1 MNGFS
6 HFDLHPFV
14 VEALE
19 DARIKKPTDIQ
30 SRIIPAALKGR
41 DIIGQSQTGTGKT
54 LSFLLPI
61 VQNVNP
67 ELQEMQAIIVAP
79 TRELAWQIHE
89 ELKSI
94 LVKQPDYIK
103 TSLITGGMDR
113 ERQIGRVKVSPQIVI
128 GTPGRILDLFKEQAL
143 KPHFVKHYI
152 IDEAD
157 QMLDMGFLPEVDRIA
172 QALPEKLQMMV
183 FSATIPEK
191 LQPFLKKYMNNPRY
205 AHVDPKQQTAK
216 KIVHHTVPV
225 KHRDRSDLTLKLAKA
240 LNPYI
245 CLVFTNTKTEAI
257 ELEALF
263 LEAGLNVGSLHG
275 DLPARRRK
283 QAIKEINEAKY
294 QYVIVTDLAARGIDI
309 SGVSHVINHGIPK
322 DLDFYVHRVGR
333 TGRVDQDGLAYTLF
347 EDHENGSINRLEDRG
362 IAFINVD
369 VKSGQVSEVKER
381 RRAKPHMKTAVSKT
395 AHSRLSGEAAKAKK
409 RVKPGYK
416 KKHQYKLKET
426 AKRERIKEQ
435 RGIGRAERKANA
447 SKSK

>member
-1 MNGFS
+1 MTKMNGFT

-54 LSFLLPI
+54 LSFLLPM
-61 VQNVNP
+61 VQNINP

-94 LVKQPDYIK
+94 LVKNPDYIK

-143 KPHFVKHYI
+143 KPHFVKNYV

-172 QALPEKLQMMV
+172 QALPE
-183 FSATIPEK
+183 
-191 LQPFLKKYMNNPRY
+191 YMNNPRY

-225 KHRDRSDLTLKLAKA
+225 KHRDRSDLALKLAKA

-257 ELEALF
+257 ELEASF

-283 QAIKEINEAKY
+283 QAIKEINEAKF

-333 TGRVDQDGLAYTLF
+333 TGRVDQEGLAYTLF

-362 IAFINVD
+362 IEFINVD

-435 RGIGRAERKANA
+435 RGVGRAERKANA

>member
-6 HFDLHPFV
+6 HYQLHPSV
-14 VEALE
+14 IEALD
-19 DARIKKPTDIQ
+19 DARITKPTDIQ
-30 SRIIPAALKGR
+30 SRIIPAAVKGR

-61 VQNVNP
+61 VQNVDP
-67 ELQEMQAIIVAP
+67 KLQELQAIIVAP

-89 ELKSI
+89 ELKS
-94 LVKQPDYIK
+94 LHVKEPDSIK

-113 ERQIGRVKVSPQIVI
+113 ERQTGRVKVSPQIVI

-143 KPHFVKHYI
+143 KPHFVKHYV

-157 QMLDMGFLPEVDRIA
+157 QMLDIGFSPEVDRIA
-172 QALPEKLQMMV
+172 QALPEQLQMMV

-191 LQPFLKKYMNNPRY
+191 LQPFLKKYMNNARY

-216 KIVHHTVPV
+216 KIVHHTIPV
-225 KHRDRSDLTLKLAKA
+225 KHRERSELTLKVAKV

-245 CLVFTNTKTEAI
+245 CLSFTNTKAEAI
-257 ELEALF
+257 QVEALF

-275 DLPARRRK
+275 VIPARRRK
-283 QAIKEINEAKY
+283 QAIKEINDAKY

-309 SGVSHVINHGIPK
+309 SGDSHVINHGIPK
-322 DLDFYVHRVGR
+322 DLHFNVHRVGR

-347 EDHENGSINRLEDRG
+347 EDHEKGMINRLEDRG
-362 IAFINVD
+362 IRFTNVD
-369 VKSGQVSEVKER
+369 VKGSQIVEVKER
-381 RRAKPHMKTAVSKT
+381 RRARPHMKTAVSKT

-426 AKRERIKEQ
+426 AKRERIKQQ
-435 RGIGRAERKANA
+435 RGVGRAQRQENA
-447 SKSK
+447 RKSK